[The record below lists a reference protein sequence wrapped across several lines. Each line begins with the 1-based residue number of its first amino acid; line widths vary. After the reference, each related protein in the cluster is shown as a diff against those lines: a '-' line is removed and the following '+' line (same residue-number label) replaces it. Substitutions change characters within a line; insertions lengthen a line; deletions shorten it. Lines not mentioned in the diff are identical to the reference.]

1 MDHIL
6 PSLLIRADA
15 NSHIGAGHVMR
26 SLALAQAWQ
35 AAGGQ
40 VIFITACESEALRRR
55 LIGEKLEVVALGD
68 PRDWQVV
75 ARVLEAQPNAWVAL
89 DGYHFDTAYQ
99 QRFKDAGHRLLV
111 IDDLAQLEL
120 YIADLV
126 LNQNLGAQGLTY
138 AHQPVTRLLLGTD
151 YVLLRKEFLSHQQ
164 TQREAPE
171 RARRILVTMG
181 GADPDNA
188 THTIVRALKRVDVD
202 SLEVVVVVG
211 ASYPFFDGLQA
222 VIVSPLSTFHSPP
235 YTLHPPR
242 FTLLRNAPNMPEL
255 MAWAD
260 VAISAGGTTAWE
272 LAFMGVPTLAVV
284 LASNQQRSVDGL
296 SALGVVE
303 NLGWHAEMAEAE
315 TALKVRRLLNDRSR
329 RKLMSQAGQ
338 ALVDGMG
345 ARRVIAAM
353 SRPLS
358 PGLVDSVLHLRPVTV
373 GDCSFLWRLTND
385 PTVRATSYT
394 HDPVPY
400 ERHVQWLAGKLA
412 SPDTR
417 MWILEIDQEPVA
429 QIKYDRKETGMA
441 EVGFS
446 VVAGRRGYGLGTRLL
461 ELTADLAC
469 QELHVRRLRG
479 RLFANNIAS
488 ARAFAKAGY
497 HFVEEFKIDQVLCYA
512 YERQVI
518 AN

>member
-1 MDHIL
+1 MDHI
-6 PSLLIRADA
+6 PPPLLIRADA
-15 NSHIGAGHVMR
+15 NSHIGTGHVMR
-26 SLALAQAWQ
+26 CLALAQAWQ

-55 LIGEKLEVVALGD
+55 LIGEKLEVVALSD

-75 ARVLEAQPNAWVAL
+75 ARSLAAQPNAWVAL
-89 DGYHFDTAYQ
+89 DGYHFDTADQ

-111 IDDLAQLEL
+111 IDDLAQLNR
-120 YIADLV
+120 YVADLV

-138 AHQPVTRLLLGTD
+138 AHHPATRLLRGTD
-151 YVLLRKEFLSHQQ
+151 YVLLRREFLSRREIR
-164 TQREAPE
+164 REASD

-188 THTIVRALKRVDVD
+188 TLTIVRALQRLDAEGI
-202 SLEVVVVVG
+202 EVVIALG
-211 ASYPFFDGLQA
+211 ASYPYFDDFQA
-222 VIVSPLSTFHSPP
+222 AIGSPPSTLHSPL
-235 YTLHPPR
+235 
-242 FTLLRNAPNMPEL
+242 FTLLRNAPNMPDL

-296 SALGVVE
+296 SALGVVD
-303 NLGWHAEMAEAE
+303 NLGWHAELAEAE

-358 PGLVDSVLHLRPVTV
+358 PGLVDSALHLRPVTV

-417 MWILEIDQEPVA
+417 MWILEVDQEPVA
-429 QIKYDRKETGMA
+429 QIKYDRKEPGMA

-446 VVAGRRGYGLGTRLL
+446 VVADLRGYGLGTRLL

-479 RLFANNIAS
+479 RLYANNFAS

-497 HFVEEFKIDQVLCYA
+497 HFVEEFKIDQTLCYA
-512 YERQVI
+512 YERQTI
-518 AN
+518 DN